1 MRDRNVTILPVE
13 CWESNLV
20 KKSIQMPKFKNE
32 SQEADW
38 WASRE
43 GRDYVK
49 RQSAEAKSKGTKT
62 TGSRLMARVAKK
74 SSIQIAIRLPEDDLK
89 RARKIAIRKGIGYQ
103 TLIKMIVHEG
113 LQRESKGV

>member
-1 MRDRNVTILPVE
+1 MRGRSVTILLVE
-13 CWESNLV
+13 CRESNVL

-49 RQSAEAKSKGTKT
+49 RQSAEAKSKGIQTA
-62 TGSRLMARVAKK
+62 GSRLVGRIAKK